1 MNATI
6 DNFRLRWKV
15 AELERK
21 LKKAA
26 AVIEKQNTILDYR
39 QKEADCLAKT
49 VKYDD
54 KQRKIFELQT
64 ELDEKLSALTKEYE
78 LLLEDWRK
86 ENAEDV
92 DKKEELPGGQDRT
105 QSA

>member
-6 DNFRLRWKV
+6 DNFRLRWRV

-26 AVIEKQNTILDYR
+26 GVIEKQNKILEFR
-39 QKEADCLAKT
+39 QKEAESRAKT
-49 VKYDD
+49 IEYGE
-54 KQRKIFELQT
+54 KQREISELQAR
-64 ELDEKLSALTKEYE
+64 LDEKIAALENEYK
-78 LLLEDWRK
+78 LLLEDWCK
-86 ENAEDV
+86 ENAEDE
-92 DKKEELPGGQDRT
+92 KKEELSDGQDRT

>member
-21 LKKAA
+21 LKRAA
-26 AVIEKQNTILDYR
+26 AVIEKQNEMLKFR
-39 QKEADCLAKT
+39 KKEADCLAKT
-49 VKYDD
+49 LEYGE
-54 KQRKIFELQT
+54 KQREISELQAR
-64 ELDEKLSALTKEYE
+64 LDEKTAALTKEYE

-86 ENAEDV
+86 ENAEKIDE
-92 DKKEELPGGQDRT
+92 KEEIPGG
-105 QSA
+105 